1 MFPSG
6 SIRMSHYVKH
16 PQGAKHD
23 ADIKRLEGAH
33 KQHMD
38 MGPNSEPEHQS
49 HNPNQDNYEHKYG
62 PVVSPTVGSES
73 PALEGIE
80 RGTAKPL

>member
-1 MFPSG
+1 MFPSD
-6 SIRMSHYVKH
+6 SIRSSHYVKH
-16 PQGAKHD
+16 SQGSKHD
-23 ADIKRLEGAH
+23 SDIKRLEAGH

-38 MGPNSEPEHQS
+38 LGMNTEPEHQS
-49 HNPNQDNYEHKYG
+49 HNPNQSNYEHNHG

-73 PALEGIE
+73 PALDGVE